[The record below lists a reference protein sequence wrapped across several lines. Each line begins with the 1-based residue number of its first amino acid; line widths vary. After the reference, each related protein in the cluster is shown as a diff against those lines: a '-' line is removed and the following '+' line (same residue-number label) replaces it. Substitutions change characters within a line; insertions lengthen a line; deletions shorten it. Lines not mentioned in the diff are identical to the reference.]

1 MRYPKGLPRLVSQT
15 FKAAASTPTIQAV
28 DAGVLPGALGHA
40 YLWERAAG
48 ALLARD
54 AGADDP
60 DVVEALRRADAHARN
75 TQALLEA
82 FAAAIPLVTF
92 G

>member
-1 MRYPKGLPRLVSQT
+1 M
-15 FKAAASTPTIQAV
+15 
-28 DAGVLPGALGHA
+28 DAGVLSEDIGRA
-40 YLWERAAG
+40 YLWERAAM

-54 AGADDP
+54 SGADDTA
-60 DVVEALRRADAHARN
+60 DVVERLRRVEAHARN

-82 FAAAIPLVTF
+82 FAAAIPQVCF